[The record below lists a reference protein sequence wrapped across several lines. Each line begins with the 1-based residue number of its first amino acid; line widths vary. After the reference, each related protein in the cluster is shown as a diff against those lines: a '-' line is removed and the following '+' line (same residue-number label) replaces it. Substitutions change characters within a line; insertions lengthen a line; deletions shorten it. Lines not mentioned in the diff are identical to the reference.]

1 MIFFQPGEVVS
12 RIAQQRRGAADCGP
26 GPKRRAARH
35 RFGPPLSRALQ
46 NAPCDGAK
54 GAELV
59 HTDVRGIRK
68 TNNFHVG
75 LDFFSECFVAL
86 RLANPA
92 KLLTKDEASRIA
104 ARISSIGVFRVVPDA
119 PRRSGPRHA
128 AVLRI
133 RSTRAAAIPAHG
145 GQALLKR

>member
-1 MIFFQPGEVVS
+1 MNFFQLGVSARFTDDFFQPGEVVS
-12 RIAQQRRGAADCGP
+12 RIAKQRRGAADCGP

-75 LDFFSECFVAL
+75 LDFFSGVFFCV
-86 RLANPA
+86 
-92 KLLTKDEASRIA
+92 ASRQ
-104 ARISSIGVFRVVPDA
+104 SS
-119 PRRSGPRHA
+119 
-128 AVLRI
+128 
-133 RSTRAAAIPAHG
+133 
-145 GQALLKR
+145 